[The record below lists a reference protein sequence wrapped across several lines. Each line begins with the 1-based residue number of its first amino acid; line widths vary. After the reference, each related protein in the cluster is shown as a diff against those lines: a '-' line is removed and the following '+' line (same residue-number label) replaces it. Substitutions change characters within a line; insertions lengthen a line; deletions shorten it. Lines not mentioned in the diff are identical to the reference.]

1 MKIRVNQ
8 YSNINVIIN
17 SLNATELQKQD
28 IELYLKELIGRDKEL
43 SEMKIKRYSMSK
55 NFYIDGIKITFF
67 IRSDNYLDK
76 LKRIFIKNGI

>member
-8 YSNINVIIN
+8 YSNIDEIIN
-17 SLNATELQKQD
+17 SLNITELQKPD
-28 IELYLKELIGRDKEL
+28 IELYLKELIYRDKEL
-43 SEMKIKRYSMSK
+43 SKMKVKKYYMSK
-55 NFYIDGIKITFF
+55 YFYIDGMKITFF

>member
-8 YSNINVIIN
+8 YSDINVIIN
-17 SLNATELQKQD
+17 SLNVTELQKQD
-28 IELYLKELIGRDKEL
+28 LELYLKELVCRDKEL

-55 NFYIDGIKITFF
+55 YFYIDGIKITFF

>member
-8 YSNINVIIN
+8 YSDINVIIN
-17 SLNATELQKQD
+17 SLNVTELQKQD

-43 SEMKIKRYSMSK
+43 SEMKIKKYSMSK
-55 NFYIDGIKITFF
+55 DFYIGGIKITFF

>member
-8 YSNINVIIN
+8 YSNIDEIIN
-17 SLNATELQKQD
+17 SLNVTELQKPD
-28 IELYLKELIGRDKEL
+28 IELYLKELIYRDKEL
-43 SEMKIKRYSMSK
+43 SKMKVKKYSMSK
-55 NFYIDGIKITFF
+55 DFYMDGMKIKFF

>member
-8 YSNINVIIN
+8 YSDINVIIN
-17 SLNATELQKQD
+17 SLNVTELQKQD

-43 SEMKIKRYSMSK
+43 YEMKIKKYSMSK
-55 NFYIDGIKITFF
+55 DFYIDGIKITFF